1 MPQLHSL
8 LQKYGLLALSCPA
21 PYGLNDAAGLDAG
34 YPTASRKILA
44 EWGRKGARQYVLN
57 RLEKMSKDQQLSLF
71 AHATANNIR
80 IGATVGRTPEE
91 LVAYFSILG
100 TADFE
105 SLTEE
110 EKDSYGRLF
119 ASCGRA
125 TQTAG
130 MNDDEEHAHWAA
142 LSARGRAAQ
151 TEGMNDDEARAHWA
165 AFGARGRAAQTEGM
179 NDDEARAHWAAFG
192 ARVRATQTEGMN
204 DDEEHAHWAALSA
217 RGRATQTAGKVR
229 APRIAFGAK
238 RLNRNYDILPN
249 DRAQYRSDVLQQT
262 QNAIQQ
268 SRVLHPPDWVAFAAP
283 DRAAQPAGMNDDEVR
298 APRIAFGAK
307 RHRNY
312 NILPNDRAQY
322 RSDVDKELQQTQDAI
337 QQSRTQHPPAV

>member
-8 LQKYGLLALSCPA
+8 LQKYGLLTLSCPA
-21 PYGLNDAAGLDAG
+21 PYGLNDAPGLDAG
-34 YPTASRKILA
+34 VPAASREILA
-44 EWGRKGARQYVLN
+44 EWGRKGAHQYMLN
-57 RLEKMSKDQQLSLF
+57 RLEKMSEDQQLSLF

-80 IGATVGRTPEE
+80 IGATGGRTPEE

-125 TQTAG
+125 TQSAGMNDDEAHAYWVALSARARAKQTAG
-130 MNDDEEHAHWAA
+130 MNDDEE
-142 LSARGRAAQ
+142 
-151 TEGMNDDEARAHWA
+151 RAHWVA
-165 AFGARGRAAQTEGM
+165 LGARGRANQ
-179 NDDEARAHWAAFG
+179 ARN
-192 ARVRATQTEGMN
+192 V
-204 DDEEHAHWAALSA
+204 
-217 RGRATQTAGKVR
+217 K
-229 APRIAFGAK
+229 
-238 RLNRNYDILPN
+238 YDILPD

-268 SRVLHPPDWVAFAAP
+268 SRMLHPPDWVAFAAP

-307 RHRNY
+307 RRNY
-312 NILPNDRAQY
+312 DILPDDRVQY
-322 RSDVDKELQQTQDAI
+322 RWDVDKELQQTQDAI